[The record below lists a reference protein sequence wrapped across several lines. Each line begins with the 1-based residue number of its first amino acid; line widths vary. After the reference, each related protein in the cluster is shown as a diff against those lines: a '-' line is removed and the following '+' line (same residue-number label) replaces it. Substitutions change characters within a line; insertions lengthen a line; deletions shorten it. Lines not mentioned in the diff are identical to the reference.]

1 MYNITITSEDAT
13 GNTSTSVP
21 DNSIDKNGDKILD
34 VMTFTVDTTA
44 PEIRNIV
51 GLDKKIVN
59 AQEQLVKYTIVD
71 VGGLKQVDVVVN
83 GQTVDTITDFG
94 NDLNSFS
101 GEFTLSE
108 SNDAQ
113 TVQIKVTDLA
123 GNITDTAS
131 DDFNP
136 GELYVFNDVI
146 TVSTNFFVR
155 WYANTALFW
164 GSIGGVV
171 VVTAAIWIFIAAKR
185 KKEIEEK

>member
-1 MYNITITSEDAT
+1 M
-13 GNTSTSVP
+13 
-21 DNSIDKNGDKILD
+21 
-34 VMTFTVDTTA
+34 
-44 PEIRNIV
+44 
-51 GLDKKIVN
+51 
-59 AQEQLVKYTIVD
+59 
-71 VGGLKQVDVVVN
+71 
-83 GQTVDTITDFG
+83 DTITDFG
-94 NDLNSFS
+94 DDLNSFS

-171 VVTAAIWIFIAAKR
+171 VVTAAIWILIAAKR
-185 KKEIEEK
+185 KRKPKRSNVH